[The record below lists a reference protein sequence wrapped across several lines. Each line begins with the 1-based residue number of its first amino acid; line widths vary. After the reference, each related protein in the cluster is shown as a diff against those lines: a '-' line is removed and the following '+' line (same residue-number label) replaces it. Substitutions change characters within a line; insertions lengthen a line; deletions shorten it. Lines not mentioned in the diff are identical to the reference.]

1 MNLDFLKNYGGY
13 VVAVLLFVFGAF
25 ISASV
30 GAEAGAPFFEMSFSA
45 AALFAGY
52 RWFDSRKS

>member
-1 MNLDFLKNYGGY
+1 MNLDFLKNYSGY

-25 ISASV
+25 ISSSV
-30 GAEAGAPFFEMSFSA
+30 GAEAGAPFFEMSFA
-45 AALFAGY
+45 AFGLFAGY